1 MLYEW
6 NNSTRLKMS
15 DYSAPN
21 SKLESTRIF
30 VARLD
35 PKISQL
41 DSTFFDKFSTRST
54 PSICTCFNA
63 KKHIAYKLLILNICF

>member
-6 NNSTRLKMS
+6 NNLTRLKMS

-41 DSTFFDKFSTRST
+41 DSTFFDKFSTRSS
-54 PSICTCFNA
+54 PCMYIVVLLSIF
-63 KKHIAYKLLILNICF
+63 YKM